1 MIVIPA
7 LMNLAA
13 ASYCGRARET
23 VAYFAPTVLWR
34 VHQFKLPVRCRFVPL
49 N

>member
-1 MIVIPA
+1 MILIPA

-13 ASYCGRARET
+13 ASYCGLARET
-23 VAYFAPTVLWR
+23 VAYFALMVLCR

-49 N
+49 G